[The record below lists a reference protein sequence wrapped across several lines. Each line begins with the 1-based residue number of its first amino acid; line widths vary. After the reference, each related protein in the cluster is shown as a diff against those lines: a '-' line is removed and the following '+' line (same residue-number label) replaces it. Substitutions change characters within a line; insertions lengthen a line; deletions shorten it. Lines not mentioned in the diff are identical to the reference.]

1 MRKLQV
7 RMLNRPTP
15 GEVSSRGLAL
25 LFAVEMRR
33 LGEIGVGV
41 LHELGLGLRVTEAI
55 GLALDGCIDRA
66 IGQHLFA
73 VGKAP
78 AALIVELTGERRR
91 GEAERKR
98 AGERRRHDSLDHG
111 AFSLGLRPYL
121 GSGDTGSP

>member
-1 MRKLQV
+1 
-7 RMLNRPTP
+7 
-15 GEVSSRGLAL
+15 
-25 LFAVEMRR
+25 MRR

-98 AGERRRHDSLDHG
+98 TGERRHHNSLDHG
-111 AFSLGLRPYL
+111 AHPWGYAPNWAVEKRAPPEAC
-121 GSGDTGSP
+121 SPAFGTHYER